1 MAEITVDDLA
11 AMIANQ
17 FSGQNEMLER
27 RFSGID
33 KRFDGVDERFDGV
46 EQKLINLEQG
56 QSVIQKDIK
65 TLKQGQEDISVRLDI
80 VRYSDVSSM
89 EKRVSVLEKDVK
101 ILKTARC

>member
-33 KRFDGVDERFDGV
+33 KRFDAIDKRFDGVDERFDGV

-56 QSVIQKDIK
+56 QSVIQKDVK
-65 TLKQGQEDISVRLDI
+65 T
-80 VRYSDVSSM
+80 
-89 EKRVSVLEKDVK
+89 
-101 ILKTARC
+101 LKTARC

>member
-65 TLKQGQEDISVRLDI
+65 TLK
-80 VRYSDVSSM
+80 
-89 EKRVSVLEKDVK
+89 
-101 ILKTARC
+101 TARC

>member
-56 QSVIQKDIK
+56 QSVIQKDVK
-65 TLKQGQEDISVRLDI
+65 T
-80 VRYSDVSSM
+80 
-89 EKRVSVLEKDVK
+89 
-101 ILKTARC
+101 LKTARC